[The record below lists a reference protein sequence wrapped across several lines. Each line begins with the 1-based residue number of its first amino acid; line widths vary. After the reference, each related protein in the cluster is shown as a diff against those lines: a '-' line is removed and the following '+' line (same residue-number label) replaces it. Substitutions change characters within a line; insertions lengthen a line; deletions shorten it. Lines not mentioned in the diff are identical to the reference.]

1 MATKKRAE
9 TKAKKAAPQDDL
21 KIENFRRS
29 MAVNLTREEVAERA
43 DRAAQL
49 LKERDQKE
57 AEFKEQASGNK
68 RIVARLEN
76 ELREVS
82 AEVRER
88 KAYLDV
94 QCERRYNWTKGT
106 VTEVR
111 LDTGEELSSRPMT
124 DAEAQKALPFNPDAP
139 GDVDDE
145 FAGSGDEGD
154 E

>member
-9 TKAKKAAPQDDL
+9 TKAKKAPADDL

-29 MAVNLTREEVAERA
+29 MAVNLTRDEVAERA

-57 AEFKEQASGNK
+57 AEFKEQAGANK

-88 KAYLDV
+88 KAYQDV
-94 QCERRYNWTKGT
+94 PCERRYNWTRGT

-145 FAGSGDEGD
+145 FGGQGDEGD